1 MKGNRAFGIGL
12 ALVWMTVVGCG
23 QPGLSP
29 PLATSQL
36 AEPPLLSANDALAT
50 PSIPGATP
58 TSIRSNASLATAYA
72 AMLTPIP
79 SSPVLT
85 APSVQQPPDES
96 ATADSSETPVLV
108 PVQTSSASEQE
119 PLSTPTPTATDK
131 PGATPRPTN
140 TPTPAIKSTPT
151 ITATPPATLPTPTAT
166 YTPDAEPTQTADAA
180 CLPMAEPT
188 LWLEVEGSDT
198 SITVGEEVS
207 IRLCASGLVTGLA
220 GFILTV
226 SAQNGNVVEFTAVEF
241 PFGLYLS
248 SSIPDST
255 LKIQA
260 ADLADLVPRDTESA
274 LLATLKILAKSSGST
289 LLLIPEYALDDEDG
303 LPVTLKTLQIILDV
317 AAN

>member
-1 MKGNRAFGIGL
+1 
-12 ALVWMTVVGCG
+12 
-23 QPGLSP
+23 
-29 PLATSQL
+29 
-36 AEPPLLSANDALAT
+36 
-50 PSIPGATP
+50 
-58 TSIRSNASLATAYA
+58 
-72 AMLTPIP
+72 
-79 SSPVLT
+79 
-85 APSVQQPPDES
+85 
-96 ATADSSETPVLV
+96 
-108 PVQTSSASEQE
+108 
-119 PLSTPTPTATDK
+119 
-131 PGATPRPTN
+131 
-140 TPTPAIKSTPT
+140 
-151 ITATPPATLPTPTAT
+151 
-166 YTPDAEPTQTADAA
+166 
-180 CLPMAEPT
+180 MAEPT

-303 LPVTLKTLQIILDV
+303 LPVTLKTLQITLDV